1 MSSTTFYYII
11 NKIIAQIEKKVVTE
25 VPIFPDFRLVVI
37 IYKLSRSD
45 YFYTIQEMC
54 SQAKA
59 TVCTIVSGT
68 LTVTRNILYDDTVKS
83 HFRTSE
89 DDIWQ
94 CMRKFG
100 KTSQFL
106 YAFSAVDGSASKMS

>member
-1 MSSTTFYYII
+1 MSRTTFYYIL

-25 VPIFPDFRLVVI
+25 VPISPDFRLVVI
-37 IYKLSRSD
+37 IYKLSRSG

-54 SQAKA
+54 NQAKA

-68 LTVTRNILYDDTVKS
+68 LTVTRNTLYDDTVKS
-83 HFRTSE
+83 HFPTSE

-106 YAFSAVDGSASKMS
+106 YAFSAVDVSASKMS